1 MWVRR
6 GGPPDQTV
14 ILFDYDPS
22 RGGKVPVRLL
32 ESFRGILQ
40 TDGYEGYAA
49 VTRGNDIAWIGCRIR
64 NSAYYRFKLSSN
76 YEFDQNLHPA

>member
-22 RGGKVPVRLL
+22 RGGNVPARLL
-32 ESFRGILQ
+32 EKFRGILQ
-40 TDGYEGYAA
+40 TDGYAA
-49 VTRGNDIAWIGCRIR
+49 MMNGTSPGN
-64 NSAYYRFKLSSN
+64 
-76 YEFDQNLHPA
+76 